1 MIENEEKYK
10 EWIIAD
16 GVGKKDKVASSPA
29 SYISYLNSVSKIIG
43 QNISKS
49 NLYDEECI
57 NSISTKLAGT
67 RSDQT
72 IKKYKS
78 AMNHYVRMVRSM

>member
-10 EWIIAD
+10 EWIRAD

-29 SYISYLNSVSKIIG
+29 SYISYLNSVSKVIG

-57 NSISTKLAGT
+57 NSISRKLIGM